1 MTTIQAHMI
10 HDSDGQLSRVTV
22 NDDDA
27 QMAQAEGKC
36 VTTNATA
43 EEIFDAFMP
52 TLPLRLM
59 DDAAWQHLAPWLK
72 SEADQIAKNTGN
84 PKDDGFPYQPGTML
98 FNPPAPDLP
107 EPLFDL
113 YADTLE
119 QVFSVRHDLHAF
131 IALAEIGFARQAGR
145 KVNESLFTAETL
157 QMSWEAFFDDPF
169 DEVEEQATRAEIFAE
184 EVATQNA
191 SERSAYGDSAPGSL
205 RTELIARL
213 MAKELA
219 YALEQYPEE
228 KKTTSLSLS

>member
-1 MTTIQAHMI
+1 
-10 HDSDGQLSRVTV
+10 
-22 NDDDA
+22 
-27 QMAQAEGKC
+27 
-36 VTTNATA
+36 
-43 EEIFDAFMP
+43 
-52 TLPLRLM
+52 
-59 DDAAWQHLAPWLK
+59 
-72 SEADQIAKNTGN
+72 
-84 PKDDGFPYQPGTML
+84 ML

-107 EPLFDL
+107 EPPLFDL

-191 SERSAYGDSAPGSL
+191 SERSAYGDSARVACGQSLLPGSWPKSSPTPSSNIQK
-205 RTELIARL
+205 RKRL
-213 MAKELA
+213 PRYL
-219 YALEQYPEE
+219 
-228 KKTTSLSLS
+228 